1 MDFELDP
8 PHGVGPL
15 KIGMPRA
22 EADSALALLRD
33 LELVS
38 ASDSPGRHIIRPSGL
53 MISIGCM
60 RDRLQAVE
68 IHRPQAPVDVV
79 RFQGVDVLGLPARV
93 VVERLR
99 ERIAIEPSGDDPASF
114 VAAGLTLSL
123 WRPFEADDDPNEEQ
137 GYYFSTVLVA
147 GPGYYD
153 TPVQAAERA
162 RQSGSPS

>member
-1 MDFELDP
+1 
-8 PHGVGPL
+8 
-15 KIGMPRA
+15 MPRA

>member
-15 KIGMPRA
+15 RIGMPRA
-22 EADSALALLRD
+22 QADSVLAQLRD
-33 LELVS
+33 SRQLSV
-38 ASDSPGRHIIRPSGL
+38 SDSPRQHIIRSSGL

-60 RDRLQAVE
+60 RDRLQSVE
-68 IHRPQAPVDVV
+68 ITRPQAHIDVV

-93 VVERLR
+93 VLERLR
-99 ERIAIEPSGDDPASF
+99 ERIPIEPFDNEPASF
-114 VAAGLTLSL
+114 VARDLTLSL
-123 WRPFEADDDPNEEQ
+123 WRPFEADDEPDEEQ
-137 GYYFSTVLVA
+137 GYYFRTVLVA

-153 TPVQAAERA
+153 TPAQAAERS

>member
-8 PHGVGPL
+8 PHGAGPL

-33 LELVS
+33 LEL
-38 ASDSPGRHIIRPSGL
+38 ASESDIPGRHIFRPSGL
-53 MISIGCM
+53 KISIGCM

-68 IHRPQAPVDVV
+68 IHRLQAPVDVV

-99 ERIAIEPSGDDPASF
+99 ERIAIEPFDDDPARS
-114 VAAGLTLSL
+114 
-123 WRPFEADDDPNEEQ
+123 
-137 GYYFSTVLVA
+137 
-147 GPGYYD
+147 
-153 TPVQAAERA
+153 
-162 RQSGSPS
+162 SPPASR